1 MADAPELAQRTKA
14 PQELELDWVGLRAPQ
29 AAEQQV
35 RPPELPAQPRGAS
48 PRVRLEESPQA
59 PALPQAR
66 MEPVRTAVY
75 LHLAAPMARLVAAVR
90 RPRDQMAAASGA
102 AARL

>member
-1 MADAPELAQRTKA
+1 MVDAPELAQRTKA

-29 AAEQQV
+29 GPEQQV
-35 RPPELPAQPRGAS
+35 RPPEFQAQPRA
-48 PRVRLEESPQA
+48 PRRVRLEELPQA

-75 LHLAAPMARLVAAVR
+75 LHLAAPMARRVAAVR